1 MFPTPRRIESV
12 LEGIGPNEV
21 VSYTAR
27 ICAGIANSF
36 PAQQRER
43 SPLRPSSSHPFIADI
58 IRLSDSRFPTQKQ
71 RTSSQIIVRRYSREF
86 WSLSSIGAS
95 CFQKPLA
102 SIRFQKAVLLQIVH
116 FHQSN
121 SSGVVYAAHNRGVV
135 ARWQIRDNRRF
146 ACRSRSVAAVL
157 NVADLIA
164 GDNPADYRRLPV
176 IVRAN
181 QCSRRI
187 VQFQC
192 RIGQRIGES
201 HIEVSSGPMARMITL
216 FAPVP

>member
-1 MFPTPRRIESV
+1 VFRIRFGHVANCAIPCQSRWMSPSEQRLYCPLIIRTSCDPPVFTSTVKMFPTPRRVEFV
-12 LEGIGPNEV
+12 LERIGPNEV

-58 IRLSDSRFPTQKQ
+58 IRLSDSRFPTKKQ

-86 WSLSSIGAS
+86 SSLSSIGAS

-121 SSGVVYAAHNRGVV
+121 SV
-135 ARWQIRDNRRF
+135 
-146 ACRSRSVAAVL
+146 
-157 NVADLIA
+157 
-164 GDNPADYRRLPV
+164 
-176 IVRAN
+176 
-181 QCSRRI
+181 
-187 VQFQC
+187 
-192 RIGQRIGES
+192 
-201 HIEVSSGPMARMITL
+201 
-216 FAPVP
+216 

>member
-1 MFPTPRRIESV
+1 MDTGLGVSNSLSGPPQIAPIPCQSRWMSPPPEQRFYCPLIIRTRCDPPVFTSTVKMFPTPRRVEFV

-86 WSLSSIGAS
+86 SSLSSIGAS

-102 SIRFQKAVLLQIVH
+102 SIRFQKAVLLQIVNVN
-116 FHQSN
+116 QSN
-121 SSGVVYAAHNRGVV
+121 SRGVAYTTHNGGVV
-135 ARWQIRDNRRF
+135 ARLQISNDR
-146 ACRSRSVAAVL
+146 
-157 NVADLIA
+157 
-164 GDNPADYRRLPV
+164 
-176 IVRAN
+176 
-181 QCSRRI
+181 
-187 VQFQC
+187 
-192 RIGQRIGES
+192 
-201 HIEVSSGPMARMITL
+201 
-216 FAPVP
+216 